1 MNKLFLSLILLFIY
15 IVPTWAQIP
24 TEGVTYFLP
33 KTALRFSLLIE
44 KTTFTPGQ
52 YAQYSERYLKKEVK
66 SHPITTYR
74 IVATR
79 INTFAVPD
87 STKHFTANID
97 KKHSIVSISKDLN
110 NVITAVNTKPQPIE
124 KYTPFKAAPKPL
136 PIDPAKYM
144 TAEMLAAGSNAK
156 TAELIAQEIYDI
168 RDSKNQLSRGEA
180 EFMPKDGEQLRIML
194 NNLNTQEKALLQF
207 FQGFTEIDTI
217 QTTINYIPSTKTDK
231 DLLFRFSKYMGM
243 VDNDDLSGIPY
254 YISIDNLKIIPTL
267 ALHEENH
274 KKDKNNV
281 GINVN
286 LPGKI
291 KITLLKEEK
300 PIKTFETYA
309 AQFGRVENI
318 SGKLWSKK
326 LITYLILD
334 PITGN
339 VSYIKTEDL

>member
-1 MNKLFLSLILLFIY
+1 MKKNIFSICLLLYNFG
-15 IVPTWAQIP
+15 VVLAQIP

-52 YAQYSERYLKKEVK
+52 YACYSEKYLKKQVK
-66 SHPITTYR
+66 DVPTTTYR
-74 IVATR
+74 IVKLNMDSYA
-79 INTFAVPD
+79 IPD
-87 STKHFTANID
+87 SSKQFTATID
-97 KKHSIVSISKDLN
+97 KKHSLVSVQRDKN
-110 NVITAVNTKPQPIE
+110 GVIMAVNAKAEAAKPIEPFEPTPQP
-124 KYTPFKAAPKPL
+124 A
-136 PIDPAKYM
+136 PIDPTKYM

-180 EFMPKDGEQLRIML
+180 EFMPKDGAQLKLML

-207 FQGFTEIDTI
+207 FEGTTQVDTVE
-217 QTTINYIPSTKTDK
+217 TFVDYVPSKDVDK
-231 DLLFRFSKYMGM
+231 ALLFRFSHYLGM
-243 VDNDDLSGIPY
+243 VDNDDLGGIPY
-254 YISIDNLKIIPTL
+254 YIKVLNQKVIPTL
-267 ALHEENH
+267 KLSDENK

-291 KITLLKEEK
+291 KIVITKEEK
-300 PIKTFETYA
+300 PFSTFETYA
-309 AQFGRVENI
+309 AQYGNVENI

-326 LITYLILD
+326 LMTYLVLD
-334 PITGN
+334 AVTGN
-339 VSYIKTEDL
+339 VISIKTEEL